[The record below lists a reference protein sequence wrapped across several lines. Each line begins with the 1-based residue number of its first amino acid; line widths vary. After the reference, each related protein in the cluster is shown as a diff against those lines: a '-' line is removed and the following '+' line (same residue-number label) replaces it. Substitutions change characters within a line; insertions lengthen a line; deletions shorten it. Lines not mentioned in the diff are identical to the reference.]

1 MPKGDSLRAATD
13 GFSRKRES
21 LPLFGKEVLKSAYK
35 NVSLLWLK
43 GRLLGRRPFLNLL
56 KRFKANALKQNIWLE
71 GRRSHKNRFRH
82 PRKTRREIMK
92 QYLRK
97 SIKVNGYPHHVIA
110 SPDTMLV
117 NIIRKQIGLTGTKLG
132 CGSGQCGACEVIVN
146 GKLTRS
152 CIVRWDR
159 VPEDA
164 EILTIE
170 GLGTPDKLH
179 ALQWA
184 YVKTGAIQCGFCTPG
199 FIMSSKALLDE
210 NLNPTREEIRE
221 WFHKNRNAC
230 RCNGYIQ
237 IVDAVMLAAKVLR
250 GEEKMTDFSEMLG
263 RDGSVWGSRF
273 PRPSAVYKATGT
285 WDFGDDVAL
294 KLPDETLFAV
304 CVCP

>member
-1 MPKGDSLRAATD
+1 
-13 GFSRKRES
+13 
-21 LPLFGKEVLKSAYK
+21 
-35 NVSLLWLK
+35 
-43 GRLLGRRPFLNLL
+43 
-56 KRFKANALKQNIWLE
+56 LE
-71 GRRSHKNRFRH
+71 GRRTYKNRFRH

-97 SIKVNGYPHHVIA
+97 SIRVNGYPHHVVA

-117 NIIRKQIGLTGTKLG
+117 NIIRKQLGLTGTKLG
-132 CGSGQCGACEVIVN
+132 CGSGQCGACEVIMN
-146 GKLTRS
+146 GKLMRS

-210 NLNPTREEIRE
+210 NLNPTREE
-221 WFHKNRNAC
+221 
-230 RCNGYIQ
+230 
-237 IVDAVMLAAKVLR
+237 V
-250 GEEKMTDFSEMLG
+250 
-263 RDGSVWGSRF
+263 
-273 PRPSAVYKATGT
+273 
-285 WDFGDDVAL
+285 
-294 KLPDETLFAV
+294 
-304 CVCP
+304 